1 MIKLFEEFNVESL
14 YWVITEEEFDLET
27 DFYENLLPF
36 SEKEILKIREFN
48 LKIGNQLN
56 YRSFHPDI
64 EVKRKMYMVQH
75 IQLYW
80 KDYYEIDHHKFL
92 HIYKSDDN
100 YYYVIQNRFGQDR
113 LYYKCDEME
122 GLFNCIMYL
131 CKYHGPLSARKAV

>member
-27 DFYENLLPF
+27 DFLLDLLPF

-48 LKIGNQLN
+48 LKIGN
-56 YRSFHPDI
+56 PDI
-64 EVKRKMYMVQH
+64 EVKRKMYMVPH
-75 IQLYW
+75 IQLYYM
-80 KDYYEIDHHKFL
+80 DYYEID
-92 HIYKSDDN
+92 IYKSDDN

>member
-27 DFYENLLPF
+27 DFYGNLLPF
-36 SEKEILKIREFN
+36 SEKEILKVREFN
-48 LKIGNQLN
+48 LKIGN
-56 YRSFHPDI
+56 PDI

-80 KDYYEIDHHKFL
+80 MDYYEID
-92 HIYKSDDN
+92 IYKSDDN

>member
-27 DFYENLLPF
+27 DFLLDLLPF

-48 LKIGNQLN
+48 LKIGN
-56 YRSFHPDI
+56 PDI

-80 KDYYEIDHHKFL
+80 MDYYEID
-92 HIYKSDDN
+92 IYKSDDN

>member
-36 SEKEILKIREFN
+36 SEKEILKVREFN
-48 LKIGNQLN
+48 LKIGN
-56 YRSFHPDI
+56 PDI

-80 KDYYEIDHHKFL
+80 MDYYEID
-92 HIYKSDDN
+92 IYKSDDN

>member
-27 DFYENLLPF
+27 DFYRDLLPF
-36 SEKEILKIREFN
+36 SEKEILKVREFN
-48 LKIGNQLN
+48 LKIGN
-56 YRSFHPDI
+56 PDI

-80 KDYYEIDHHKFL
+80 MYYYEITKVTKIKECD
-92 HIYKSDDN
+92 IYKSDDN
-100 YYYVIQNRFGQDR
+100 YYYVIQNKFGQGR